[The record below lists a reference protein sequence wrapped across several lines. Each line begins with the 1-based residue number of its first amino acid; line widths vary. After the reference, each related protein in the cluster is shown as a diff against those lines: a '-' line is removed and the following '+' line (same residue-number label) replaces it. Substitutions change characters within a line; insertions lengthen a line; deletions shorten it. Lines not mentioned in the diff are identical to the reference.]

1 MWAARVA
8 VCLITLS
15 PPPRWAH
22 RKGAP
27 VTTCNEMEPRHDKEV
42 MHSHH
47 YYQIVVDRLQG
58 EQLRVTLMA
67 LNNQTSFRGFLIRA
81 MRVQGSSLAY
91 HGGRFEKDAAYPNV
105 QFIACDG
112 VENSAATHVGPNEK
126 RQISVTWRPRER
138 SPDIVRIF
146 FRATV
151 VQNYA
156 TFWMKLDTERILIG
170 AATPTGGR
178 HATVA
183 LSFATFLLSID
194 SSG

>member
-112 VENSAATHVGPNEK
+112 VESVRLLQRLYSFGRSCVLMHKTDFGPCVRVHK
-126 RQISVTWRPRER
+126 GSVIQLCR
-138 SPDIVRIF
+138 
-146 FRATV
+146 
-151 VQNYA
+151 
-156 TFWMKLDTERILIG
+156 G
-170 AATPTGGR
+170 
-178 HATVA
+178 
-183 LSFATFLLSID
+183 SFEP
-194 SSG
+194 

>member
-8 VCLITLS
+8 VCLLTLS

-27 VTTCNEMEPRHDKEV
+27 VTTCSEMEPRHDSQLV

-47 YYQIVVDRLQG
+47 YYQMVVDRLQG

-67 LNNQTSFRGFLIRA
+67 LNNQTSFKGFLIRA

-112 VENSAATHVGPNEK
+112 IENVGLPLRLCSFDRSCVMVRQTH
-126 RQISVTWRPRER
+126 ISPCVCVHEDGIIQLSR
-138 SPDIVRIF
+138 S
-146 FRATV
+146 
-151 VQNYA
+151 
-156 TFWMKLDTERILIG
+156 
-170 AATPTGGR
+170 
-178 HATVA
+178 
-183 LSFATFLLSID
+183 SFVP
-194 SSG
+194 